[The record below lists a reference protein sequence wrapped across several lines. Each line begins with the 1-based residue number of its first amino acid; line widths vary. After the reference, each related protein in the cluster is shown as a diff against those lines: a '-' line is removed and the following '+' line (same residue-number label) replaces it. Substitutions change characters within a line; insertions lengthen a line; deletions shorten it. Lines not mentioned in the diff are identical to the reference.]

1 VDSKPKTLGTSFLRG
16 KLRAAG
22 WAEVTSCILG
32 VVENGG
38 GENAA
43 ATTTTT
49 KADKT
54 LGNKLSLATM
64 NS

>member
-32 VVENGG
+32 VVENGVEKMQQQQQQQLKQIKHWG
-38 GENAA
+38 TNFPWPQ
-43 ATTTTT
+43 
-49 KADKT
+49 
-54 LGNKLSLATM
+54 
-64 NS
+64 

>member
-32 VVENGG
+32 VVENGVEKMQQQQQQHLKQIKHWG
-38 GENAA
+38 TNFPWPQ
-43 ATTTTT
+43 
-49 KADKT
+49 
-54 LGNKLSLATM
+54 
-64 NS
+64 

>member
-1 VDSKPKTLGTSFLRG
+1 LGGSDKLHFGGGG
-16 KLRAAG
+16 K
-22 WAEVTSCILG
+22 W
-32 VVENGG
+32 G

-43 ATTTTT
+43 ATTTTS